1 MSELGMPIH
10 EPGLA
15 TAIPALYF
23 EPRWYALW
31 TRSRHEKSVVD
42 VLERKRVETFLPL
55 YETIRQWRNGHH
67 RVALPLFP
75 GYTFVRIA
83 LCDRLEVLKAPGVV
97 RLVGFNGMP
106 TPLDDEEIESL
117 QRALAQGVRAEPH
130 PFLTLGRRVRVTAG
144 PLAGYEGILLRRRN
158 SLRVIVSI
166 ELISRSIAVE
176 VASTYLEPLAWSS
189 PCSPPLPQEANP
201 AVHPERSRGWKKR
214 PNSRWSSPPEQP
226 A

>member
-1 MSELGMPIH
+1 MSALGMPIH
-10 EPGLA
+10 EPGLG
-15 TAIPALYF
+15 TETPALYF

-42 VLERKRVETFLPL
+42 VLESKRIEIFLPL

-83 LCDRLEVLKAPGVV
+83 LCDRLEVLKVPGVV

-117 QRALAQGVRAEPH
+117 QRALAQGMRAEPH
-130 PFLTLGRRVRVTAG
+130 PFLTIGRRVRITRG
-144 PLAGYEGILLRRRN
+144 PLQGLEGVLLRKKGVV
-158 SLRVIVSI
+158 RVVLSV
-166 ELISRSIAVE
+166 ELIQRSIVLDVDTADV
-176 VASTYLEPLAWSS
+176 L
-189 PCSPPLPQEANP
+189 PLP
-201 AVHPERSRGWKKR
+201 
-214 PNSRWSSPPEQP
+214 SPRNL
-226 A
+226 AAR